1 VTDPRDTLPGG
12 GLIITLEGTVVQT
25 VPMGEGVV
33 TIGRLPENRVTLQ
46 HASVSRYHAEVKL
59 EGTEGA
65 ATVTDVGSSGGTTLG
80 EEQLKP
86 NQPYRLTGGTV
97 FHIGPFDIT
106 YVAPS
111 GSGGA
116 ARGAAGR
123 KAQSGGRSAKPAP
136 AAVAAAP
143 ATVPEGDETVV
154 VFPTR
159 PRLPVPPPPHDRS
172 RYVRFLP
179 GLYHDGDF
187 LGRMLLI
194 FEALWEPLEWRQT
207 HIEQY
212 FDARTCPAPFLPWL
226 ARWLGL
232 DLDRHWPEERRRR
245 LLTEAMELYRWR
257 GTPYGLQRMI
267 EVCTGLSATIQ
278 EDPQTPFVF
287 RIVVRMP
294 RDSMIRTEMLE
305 RLVQLHKPAHVG
317 YVLEVTS

>member
-1 VTDPRDTLPGG
+1 MSDERDNLPDLPGG
-12 GLIITLEGTVVQT
+12 GLIISLEGTVVQT
-25 VPMGEGVV
+25 VPMGDGVI

-46 HASVSRYHAEVKL
+46 HASVSRYHAEVKF
-59 EGTEGA
+59 EGADGA
-65 ATVTDVGSSGGTTLG
+65 ATLTDVGSSGGTTLG
-80 EEQLKP
+80 DEQLKP

-111 GSGGA
+111 GTGG
-116 ARGAAGR
+116 RSAAGR
-123 KAQSGGRSAKPAP
+123 KAQSSARGARPAP
-136 AAVAAAP
+136 QPVAEP
-143 ATVPEGDETVV
+143 ATVPADDETVV

-159 PRLPVPPPPHDRS
+159 PRLPVPLPPDGRS
-172 RYVRFLP
+172 RYLRFLP

-187 LGRMLLI
+187 LGRLLLI
-194 FEALWEPLEWRQT
+194 FESLWEPLEWRQT
-207 HIEQY
+207 HVEYY

-226 ARWLGL
+226 ATWLGL

-267 EVCTGLSATIQ
+267 EVCTGLPATIQ

-287 RIVVRMP
+287 RITVRMP